1 MLVTAALYAVT
12 CALTALTALMT
23 AAGIRAIM
31 PSRPPDAICPPTVNS
46 KGSGASK
53 RPLAMRALS
62 ISFHPMPKVISRST
76 SL

>member
-1 MLVTAALYAVT
+1 MLATPALSAVT

-46 KGSGASK
+46 KRFRRIEAAVGHGCSIYQ
-53 RPLAMRALS
+53 LS
-62 ISFHPMPKVISRST
+62 PDAKN
-76 SL
+76 